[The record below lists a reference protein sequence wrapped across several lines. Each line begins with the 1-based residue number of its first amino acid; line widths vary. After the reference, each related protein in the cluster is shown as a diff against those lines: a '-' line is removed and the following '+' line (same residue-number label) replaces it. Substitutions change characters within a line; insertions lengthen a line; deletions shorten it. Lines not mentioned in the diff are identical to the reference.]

1 MTWIIVGREYR
12 ERVRSRAFV
21 LATIFTVVLFGVVIL
36 LPQVLGGDDG
46 PSPVGYLP
54 DGERTALA
62 AERLAEVQYAEAS
75 EDDPAAIRPIEIMPI
90 TDRTSGEAAL
100 RSGEIDALLLDDTT
114 VLVENQNLF
123 GSGGVPGVVRQ
134 AARVV
139 ELGDVV
145 AEAGISEAE
154 VEAVLGAG
162 LIEVET
168 LDVEVDESRTL
179 VAYAGIML
187 TYVALLL
194 YGTWT
199 LLGVTEEK
207 SSRVVEIILSTTRP
221 ASLLGGKV
229 IGIGLVALTQLAIV
243 FVVIGGML
251 YLLGGGS
258 PDVGEA
264 TGGAFDVSIAD
275 VSVAQ
280 AGILLLWFVI
290 GFSIYNVLFAAIG
303 SLVSRVEDAQS
314 ANIPLSLSVVGS
326 LFLSFAALGD
336 PNGIPAVV
344 GTFIPFSAPF
354 VVPVRFALEGIAPWE
369 VVASIV
375 VSVVAFAVF
384 IRIAG
389 RIYEGAILRTGERVK
404 IRDAWRGDR

>member
-1 MTWIIVGREYR
+1 
-12 ERVRSRAFV
+12 
-21 LATIFTVVLFGVVIL
+21 
-36 LPQVLGGDDG
+36 
-46 PSPVGYLP
+46 
-54 DGERTALA
+54 
-62 AERLAEVQYAEAS
+62 
-75 EDDPAAIRPIEIMPI
+75 
-90 TDRTSGEAAL
+90 
-100 RSGEIDALLLDDTT
+100 
-114 VLVENQNLF
+114 
-123 GSGGVPGVVRQ
+123 
-134 AARVV
+134 
-139 ELGDVV
+139 
-145 AEAGISEAE
+145 
-154 VEAVLGAG
+154 
-162 LIEVET
+162 
-168 LDVEVDESRTL
+168 
-179 VAYAGIML
+179 
-187 TYVALLL
+187 YVALLL

-243 FVVIGGML
+243 FAVIGGML
-251 YLLGGGS
+251 YVLGGGS
-258 PDVGEA
+258 PDVGGA
-264 TGGAFDVSIAD
+264 TGGTFDVSIDD

-336 PNGIPAVV
+336 PDGVAAVV

-375 VSVVAFAVF
+375 VSVVAFVVF

-389 RIYEGAILRTGERVK
+389 RIYEGAILRTGERVR